1 MPIKSYKALVKAAK
15 EGDTY
20 WIESVKHD
28 FAFSIHR
35 QLKRHGITNAALAK
49 KLGVTPPY
57 VSKVL
62 KGDENLTI
70 ESMVK
75 MVRAANG
82 RLHLEVADQADG
94 LRWLNVINGQKNEFV
109 GNAEAFRKSKQIKEP
124 IYVPVV
130 EELEAYVPISNN
142 A

>member
-1 MPIKSYKALVKAAK
+1 MPIKSYKALVRAAK
-15 EGDTY
+15 DTDTY

-35 QLKRHGITNAALAK
+35 QIQRHGITNAALAK

-57 VSKVL
+57 ISKVL

-75 MVRAANG
+75 IVRAANG
-82 RLHLEVADQADG
+82 RLHLQVADQADG
-94 LRWLNVINGQKNEFV
+94 LRWLNVIPGRKNEFTV
-109 GNAEAFRKSKQIKEP
+109 NAEAFRKSKQIRKSISIP
-124 IYVPVV
+124 I
-130 EELEAYVPISNN
+130 EELENYGALSNN